1 MICTDEDGERL
12 GAIGK
17 CAAPVRDAE
26 EPENLWGE
34 LLRGTVDIVASD
46 HSPSSPDR
54 KAGPFWRAWGGIA
67 GVQSTMAVLVERG
80 YHQRAL
86 SLERI
91 ASLVAAEPARRF
103 KIADRG
109 RIVPGAI
116 SDLAIIDASEHFVLK
131 PDQLLQRHPLSPYLG
146 ASFRGS
152 VKQTIRRGVT
162 IFAGGK
168 VTVKNGGQ
176 LVRPAIQ

>member
-54 KAGPFWRAWGGIA
+54 KAGPFWAAWGGIA
-67 GVQSTMAVLVERG
+67 GVQSTLAVLFDRAYHRRG
-80 YHQRAL
+80 L

-91 ASLVAAEPARRF
+91 ASLVASEPARRF
-103 KIADRG
+103 RLPDRG
-109 RIVPGAI
+109 RIAPGAAAA
-116 SDLAIIDASEHFVLK
+116 LVL
-131 PDQLLQRHPLSPYLG
+131 
-146 ASFRGS
+146 
-152 VKQTIRRGVT
+152 V
-162 IFAGGK
+162 
-168 VTVKNGGQ
+168 
-176 LVRPAIQ
+176 